1 MLKNGKGMTAIKV
14 TILTNRF
21 KNSDARAFL
30 KSKMKIVEMIGSK
43 KIINKKKL
51 RIIPPTELIL

>member
-1 MLKNGKGMTAIKV
+1 MLKNGKGMTAIKE

-30 KSKMKIVEMIGSK
+30 KNKMKIIEMIGNK
-43 KIINKKKL
+43 KIINNKKF